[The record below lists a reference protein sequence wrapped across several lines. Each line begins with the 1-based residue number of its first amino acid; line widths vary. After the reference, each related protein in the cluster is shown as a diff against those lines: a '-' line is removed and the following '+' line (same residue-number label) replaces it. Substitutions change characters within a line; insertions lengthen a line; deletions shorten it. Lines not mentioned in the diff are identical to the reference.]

1 MAKAT
6 SRPISDDISSEI
18 DAAEGKAGAPA
29 ERAGKKN
36 FAQALSTALAQKFA
50 DGLRPRFPE
59 ILPDAEGRQHE
70 SRARTSKGYKRLD
83 VNYSTAKLGLAL
95 GVSIKTLNFRD
106 AGSDRYTKNYTGI
119 DNELRAEADDYHERQ
134 PYSVLIAVVFLPADS
149 CEDGRRGNP
158 SSFGHA
164 VKTFR
169 FRAQRKRA
177 SDSSS
182 LFEAIYIGLYE
193 PADARRGAV
202 RFFDVEQ
209 APPKNG
215 RPDDSK
221 LISFSK
227 LIERIAQ
234 IYDRRNPPFRFEG
247 EEASEE

>member
-1 MAKAT
+1 MAPAK
-6 SRPISDDISSEI
+6 SRPVPDDICAEL
-18 DAAEGKAGAPA
+18 DLAEGKVGTPA

-50 DGLRPRFPE
+50 DALRRRFPE

-106 AGSDRYTKNYTGI
+106 AGSDRYTKNYTRI

-134 PYSVLIAVVFLPADS
+134 PYSVLVAVIFLPADA
-149 CEDGRRGNP
+149 CDDGRRGNP

-169 FRAQRKRA
+169 FRARRERA
-177 SDSSS
+177 SDSPS

-193 PADARRGAV
+193 PSGPNRGEV
-202 RFFDVEQ
+202 RFFNVEL
-209 APPKNG
+209 APPRTG
-215 RPDDSK
+215 RPDPSK
-221 LISFSK
+221 LISFSE
-227 LIERIAQ
+227 LVRNIEQ

-247 EEASEE
+247 EETIEE